1 VWIVA
6 RPAVAHLG
14 EVTVDRQHVLVDG

>member
-6 RPAVAHLG
+6 RPAAAHLG
-14 EVTVDRQHVLVDG
+14 EVTVDRQHVLVHG